1 MLRPARKTIRQ
12 IWWAPLLCFGLAGCA
27 EKGPVALSSQYAPP
41 EDLPLATGGK
51 AVAGQRACRLHLGD
65 IRDMRGDPKSMGQ
78 IGGRLVHAED
88 SAAWVRSGLYSLA
101 RDPRLTVDAA
111 GVTAFDLTLNVDL
124 LKAYVL
130 TMPETRANTVVL
142 RIRYSQPGG
151 AAEEQI
157 YRGAQTGLDW
167 NGGNDETQGGL
178 NRAFAMLL
186 EPIHRDVLR
195 QCAPV
200 TSTAPVLAVPVH

>member
-1 MLRPARKTIRQ
+1 VIAALGLA
-12 IWWAPLLCFGLAGCA
+12 FGLAGCA
-27 EKGPVALSSQYAPP
+27 EKGPVVLSSQYTAP
-41 EDLPLATGGK
+41 EDLSLATGGK
-51 AVAGQRACRLHLGD
+51 AVAGQRACRLHLGE

-78 IGGRLVHAED
+78 IGDRLVHAED

-101 RDPRLTVDAA
+101 RDPRLSVDGI
-111 GVTAFDLTLNVDL
+111 GVNTFDLTLNVDL

-142 RIRYSQPGG
+142 RIHYNQPGG
-151 AAEEQI
+151 ATEEQI
-157 YRGAQTGLDW
+157 YRGSKTGLYW
-167 NGGNDETQGGL
+167 NGGNEETQGGL

-195 QCAPV
+195 QCALV
-200 TSTAPVLAVPVH
+200 TSSAAVPAPAPAPAVH